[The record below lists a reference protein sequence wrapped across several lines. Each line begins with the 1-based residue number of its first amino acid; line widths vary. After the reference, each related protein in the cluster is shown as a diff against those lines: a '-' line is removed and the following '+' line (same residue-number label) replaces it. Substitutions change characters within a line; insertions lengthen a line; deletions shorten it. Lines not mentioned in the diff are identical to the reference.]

1 MPAQPELNSP
11 EVTVRVL
18 QARGANGAGEGA
30 THIGTLLSIEGP
42 RLQLRLPKALSTGT
56 LVEVASDKR
65 VYLGFVCRCQDGT
78 LLVEAEHEL
87 DRADLKVIQGVWGRP
102 GL

>member
-1 MPAQPELNSP
+1 MPAKPEVNFP

-18 QARGANGAGEGA
+18 QGRGANVAGESA
-30 THIGTLLSIEGP
+30 AYTGTLLSVDGP
-42 RLQLRLPKALSTGT
+42 RLELRLPKALATGT
-56 LVEVASDKR
+56 LVEVASEKR

-87 DRADLKVIQGVWGRP
+87 DRTDLEVIQGVWGRP
-102 GL
+102 GV